1 MMFSHNSSIF
11 AVTLFFLPLHYINA
25 MYTSQDYG
33 KLGPMNIAEIN
44 KSQNLDLELSLQPSW
59 GKETETMHAIQGEI
73 DTADA
78 RNVPNPIQSGITVT
92 NVGKKRKIKLFCK
105 ECDVIPDMPF
115 VVFEPLERYHPW
127 AGVGSDKKIKGL
139 SLVVSITTS
148 QTPPIRFKLPIF
160 GRHWLDDECNMIPTR
175 TMCMLSSRGIQD
187 LAESLHGPQIPNLNL
202 DKIDWNSVTI
212 LVMMNLVKRMWKL
225 VLAKKWTY
233 TPQEE
238 SYHYEPLVHIP
249 QMYPLLSRNS
259 PLNHTKDT
267 VQVCHISEPTALRV
281 NSRLVKDL
289 GSMPLKIIVEI
300 PFSGTLCT

>member
-1 MMFSHNSSIF
+1 MPQERTDHTGFHANSGCYYNYQISIRCLLDPLYSARKPGRGFYREAQKKGHSPFQIWKGVLVPLTSEFTYQETSLNLIRGNETFQRPMYDTPETPLEAMNPAMKYTNSKGDRNSYPPLTNWKNSTYSILMPMMFSHNSSIF

-44 KSQNLDLELSLQPSW
+44 KSQNLDLELSLQPSL

-160 GRHWLDDECNMIPTR
+160 GRH
-175 TMCMLSSRGIQD
+175 
-187 LAESLHGPQIPNLNL
+187 
-202 DKIDWNSVTI
+202 
-212 LVMMNLVKRMWKL
+212 
-225 VLAKKWTY
+225 
-233 TPQEE
+233 
-238 SYHYEPLVHIP
+238 
-249 QMYPLLSRNS
+249 
-259 PLNHTKDT
+259 
-267 VQVCHISEPTALRV
+267 
-281 NSRLVKDL
+281 
-289 GSMPLKIIVEI
+289 
-300 PFSGTLCT
+300 